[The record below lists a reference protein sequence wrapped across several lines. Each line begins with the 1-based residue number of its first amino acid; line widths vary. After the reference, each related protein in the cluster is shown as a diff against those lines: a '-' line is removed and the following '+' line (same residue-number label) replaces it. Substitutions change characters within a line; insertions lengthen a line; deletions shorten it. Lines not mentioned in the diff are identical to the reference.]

1 MMDRLEAMSLLIETV
16 ECGSMSAAGRKL
28 GTPVATLSRK
38 LSDLEAHL
46 GVRLLTR
53 STRKLEL
60 TEAGLAYLAASR
72 RILEQVGEAEKEA
85 AGEYLVPRGE
95 LLLTAPLSFGR
106 RHVLPVANEFLAQHP
121 DITVRLALSDE
132 HLDLVGQHVD
142 LAVRL
147 GGLTDSQLIAR
158 RVGAMPWVIVAS
170 PEFLAA
176 HGEPKTPDDLTGQ
189 PCVGVDF
196 INLPT
201 WWRFRVPGASTD
213 HNVRVKCRLAVT
225 TGEGAVDAATAGVGL
240 TQTLLYQAAPAI
252 ADGRLKVVLA
262 DYEAAPLPVSI
273 VYTGRGK
280 MPLKT
285 RSFLDFA
292 APRLKREIDQLD
304 RLTGFIS
311 A

>member
-1 MMDRLEAMSLLIETV
+1 MDRLEAMSLFIETV
-16 ECGSMSAAGRKL
+16 ECGSMSAAGRKS

-53 STRKLEL
+53 TTRKLEL
-60 TEAGLAYLAASR
+60 TEAGTAYLAAAR
-72 RILEQVGEAEKEA
+72 RILEDVGEAEREA
-85 AGEYLVPRGE
+85 AGEYLTPRGE

-106 RHVLPVANEFLAQHP
+106 RHVLPVANAFLAQHP
-121 DITVRLALSDE
+121 DITIRLALSDQ
-132 HLDLVGQHVD
+132 HVDLVGQHVD

-158 RVGAMPWVIVAS
+158 KLGDMPWVIVAS

-176 HGEPKTPDDLTGQ
+176 HGEPKSPDDLADL

-196 INLPT
+196 INLAS
-201 WWRFRVPGASTD
+201 WWRFRAKDAGKD
-213 HNVRVKCRLAVT
+213 HTVRVRCRLAVS
-225 TGEGAVDAATAGVGL
+225 TGEGAVDAAIAGIGL

-252 ADGRLKVVLA
+252 RAGQLKAVLT
-262 DYEAAPLPVSI
+262 EFQAAPMPVSI

-285 RSFLDFA
+285 RSFLDYA
-292 APRLKREIDQLD
+292 APRLKREIG
-304 RLTGFIS
+304 RLIEPPED
-311 A
+311 

>member
-1 MMDRLEAMSLLIETV
+1 MDRLEAMSLLIETV

-72 RILEQVGEAEKEA
+72 RILEQVAEAEKEA

-106 RHVLPVANEFLAQHP
+106 RHVLPVANAFLAQHP

-147 GGLTDSQLIAR
+147 GRLTDSQLIAR

-170 PEFLAA
+170 PQLLAA
-176 HGEPKTPDDLTGQ
+176 HGEPKTPDDLAGM

-196 INLPT
+196 LNLAT
-201 WWRFRVPGASTD
+201 WWRFRVPGASAD

-225 TGEGAVDAATAGVGL
+225 TGEGAVDAASAGIGL
-240 TQTLLYQAAPAI
+240 TQVLLYQAAPAI
-252 ADGRLKVVLA
+252 AEGRLKVVLA
-262 DYEAAPLPVSI
+262 EYEAAPLPASI

-292 APRLKREIDQLD
+292 APRLKREVDQLD